1 MNIKD
6 IEKYLSK
13 DGIAVIPGFQGVSK
27 SGDITSI
34 GRGGSDATAVAI
46 AKIFQTDSCEI
57 YTDVDGV
64 YSSDPNKIPLAKKI
78 DKMSSLGQLFR
89 KKKNHLFFL

>member
-1 MNIKD
+1 MLTTVVSTFIGLN
-6 IEKYLSK
+6 LH
-13 DGIAVIPGFQGVSK
+13 GAIAVYCHKYKKNINDYISLGGVAVVPGFQGISK

-57 YTDVDGV
+57 YTDVD
-64 YSSDPNKIPLAKKI
+64 L
-78 DKMSSLGQLFR
+78 SLI
-89 KKKNHLFFL
+89 HI